1 MSLSVTLTALPGV
14 PDIQD
19 GDNLSAIF
27 ADCLSNADLA
37 LRDGDIL
44 CVAQKV
50 FSKAEG
56 CIIPLASVTPSPEAL
71 RYGEELN
78 KDPRKVE
85 AWVHFGQ
92 CGGGSVQFW
101 RGRRRHGAA
110 QRPGRKLR
118 TAAT

>member
-27 ADCLSNADLA
+27 ADCLSKADLP

-78 KDPRKVE
+78 KDPVRSRWSCAKAPASCVRSN
-85 AWVHFGQ
+85 APTRA
-92 CGGGSVQFW
+92 
-101 RGRRRHGAA
+101 RGR
-110 QRPGRKLR
+110 
-118 TAAT
+118 